1 MIFLIWIDNILIK
14 FDIKH
19 IIVLKT
25 TAKQLLYE
33 VEWRHIMAEQVLIQ
47 FRADKALKQEVTEI
61 YESLGMDLPTALRMF
76 MNKSKMVKGVP
87 FDVRLPENTVTRA
100 EAMRAFEDLRA
111 QASDLPEMTLEEIN
125 AEIAA
130 ARAERKKR

>member
-1 MIFLIWIDNILIK
+1 MIEFHIR
-14 FDIKH
+14 H
-19 IIVLKT
+19 IIVIQT
-25 TAKQLLYE
+25 NAKQLPYE
-33 VEWRHIMAEQVLIQ
+33 VKWRNIMAEQVLIQ

-87 FDVRLPENTVTRA
+87 FDVRLPENTITRA

-111 QASDLPEMTLEEIN
+111 QASALPEMTLEEIN
-125 AEIAA
+125 AEISA

>member
-1 MIFLIWIDNILIK
+1 
-14 FDIKH
+14 
-19 IIVLKT
+19 
-25 TAKQLLYE
+25 
-33 VEWRHIMAEQVLIQ
+33 
-47 FRADKALKQEVTEI
+47 
-61 YESLGMDLPTALRMF
+61 
-76 MNKSKMVKGVP
+76 MVKGVP

-111 QASDLPEMTLEEIN
+111 QASDLPELTLEEIN